1 MPWECGPEPPLNSP
15 RPSPARGASRPLSS
29 GVQAG
34 GPLRFLRLPPRLK
47 AWGAPAASRGRVL
60 ALRAAGRTNPLT
72 RHPLAEAGSAPQFWP
87 VLRFSAGC
95 GVKGT
100 PGGRMRSA
108 AEGEHRTGEDV
119 GKAAPLTAL
128 EAIQPIGKG
137 QVKGTR
143 PPHLLPQPVGQEPTR
158 DATRRGLPKRSAE
171 QGPVVRIVV
180 VRLLLFLR
188 NPTFD
193 PQWRQGDDLV
203 ELPAS
208 PSQADGDTAARSRE
222 TRCHEKETPRKRG

>member
-1 MPWECGPEPPLNSP
+1 MSPRIEVSKFLLWETELFQESAAADRDATPPL
-15 RPSPARGASRPLSS
+15 PSPARGASRPLSS

-119 GKAAPLTAL
+119 GEAVPLMPL
-128 EAIQPIGKG
+128 EAIQPFGKG
-137 QVKGTR
+137 EVKGNAR
-143 PPHLLPQPVGQEPTR
+143 RACPRSQSGKN
-158 DATRRGLPKRSAE
+158 RRGMQPE
-171 QGPVVRIVV
+171 G
-180 VRLLLFLR
+180 
-188 NPTFD
+188 
-193 PQWRQGDDLV
+193 GC
-203 ELPAS
+203 
-208 PSQADGDTAARSRE
+208 PSGARS
-222 TRCHEKETPRKRG
+222 GNW